1 MRKHLSIIL
10 PIFTAAGVAGAVL
23 RYIHAAT
30 CYDSSGLPVSGSPV
44 TTALFALSVAAA
56 IGAFV
61 LALAV
66 SARLAPKPGFNGAF
80 KIGPV
85 GLVFQ
90 LLSAVL
96 MAVSSVLGI
105 MEYGFSSGIFQS
117 AGNLLGIL
125 SLVSIAAA
133 AVSTYKGISA
143 RSAAYLLILPSAFMC
158 LRLVAVFYANVAN
171 PVTLDYSFECVALGA
186 AALYIFSAGGYAI
199 DRPQTFTT
207 VFSGLVAVTFSFIAV
222 TGRSSA
228 SVDILC
234 YLSIPSF
241 VIPGLFS
248 FLKGLDAKP
257 AEKK

>member
-1 MRKHLSIIL
+1 M
-10 PIFTAAGVAGAVL
+10 
-23 RYIHAAT
+23 
-30 CYDSSGLPVSGSPV
+30 
-44 TTALFALSVAAA
+44 LFALAVAAA
-56 IGAFV
+56 IAAFV
-61 LALAV
+61 IALIV

-80 KIGPV
+80 KIGPF

-105 MEYGFSSGIFQS
+105 MEHGFSLGFSSGIFQS
-117 AGNLLGIL
+117 VGNLLGIL

-133 AVSTYKGISA
+133 AVGAYKGNSA
-143 RSAAYLLILPSAFMC
+143 KSAAYLLILPSAFMC
-158 LRLVAVFYANVAN
+158 LRLVSVFYANVAN

-207 VFSGLVAVTFSFIAV
+207 VFSGLVAAVFPFMAV
-222 TGRSSA
+222 TGRSSTPG
-228 SVDILC
+228 DILC
-234 YLSIPSF
+234 YLSIPAF